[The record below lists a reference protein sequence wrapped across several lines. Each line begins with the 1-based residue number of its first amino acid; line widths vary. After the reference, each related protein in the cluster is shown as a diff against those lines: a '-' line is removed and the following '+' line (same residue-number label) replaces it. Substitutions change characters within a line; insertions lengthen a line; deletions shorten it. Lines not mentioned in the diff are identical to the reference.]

1 MRKPRKA
8 NRGRGEEGWAAAGR
22 DRAAEKA
29 AAVAKR
35 RERGRRGR
43 GWGEERKERVGEK
56 RRWEER
62 KTMKEKKG

>member
-1 MRKPRKA
+1 MRKPRRTD
-8 NRGRGEEGWAAAGR
+8 RGRVEEVRAVAGR
-22 DRAAEKA
+22 ERAAEKA

-43 GWGEERKERVGEK
+43 GLGEERKERVGEK
-56 RRWEER
+56 RRLEER